1 MLRAIKRNDGITL
14 IELITVMVIST
25 LLIMV
30 SAVGISTFYKRYKVI
45 TDFIALQTD
54 AMACLQTIRNG
65 YGFGGGA
72 EFYGVANARQLTITG
87 NTNTWGVGSGIHISP
102 PSSKD
107 YQASDWVE
115 YYLDH
120 GVIKM
125 NYVYNGI
132 QVDTPQYIF
141 PDRELVDKIEVT
153 RFAVSDANATG
164 SILPV
169 ENFPP
174 ENIPTLLKVE
184 LDARVLVRENERP
197 KPDEYK
203 SISYTTYMVKK

>member
-1 MLRAIKRNDGITL
+1 MLRGLKRNDGFTL
-14 IELITVMVIST
+14 IELIVVLVLST

-30 SAVGISTFYKRYKVI
+30 SAVGISTFFKRFKVI

-65 YGFGGGA
+65 YAFGGGE

-87 NTNTWGVGSGIHISP
+87 NTNVGGVGSGIHILP
-102 PSSKD
+102 PTSKD
-107 YQASDWVE
+107 YQSSDWVE

-125 NYVYNGI
+125 NYIYNGI

-141 PDRELVDKIEVT
+141 PPRELVDKIQVT

-164 SILPV
+164 AILPV
-169 ENFPP
+169 ESFAP
-174 ENIPTLLKVE
+174 EDIPTLLKVE
-184 LDARVLVRENERP
+184 LEARVLVRKNERP
-197 KPDEYK
+197 KPNEYK
-203 SISYTTYMVKK
+203 TISYSTYMVKK